1 MENAMQPPL
10 PPPPPP
16 ACDMPQSSSTEQT
29 VTHEL
34 TFGTSNLSMRHI
46 FKGPR
51 FYLSH
56 IIDRDRC
63 DFAELANLAFDR

>member
-16 ACDMPQSSSTEQT
+16 AFDVPQSSGMEQT

-34 TFGTSNLSMRHI
+34 TFGMSGFVILDSGVLSAEIETDMI
-46 FKGPR
+46 FR
-51 FYLSH
+51 
-56 IIDRDRC
+56 
-63 DFAELANLAFDR
+63 